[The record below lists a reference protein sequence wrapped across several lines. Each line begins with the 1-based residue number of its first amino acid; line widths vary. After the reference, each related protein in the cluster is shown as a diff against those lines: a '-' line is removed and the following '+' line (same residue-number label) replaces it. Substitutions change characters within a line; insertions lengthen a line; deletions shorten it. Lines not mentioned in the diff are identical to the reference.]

1 MEAEREEILFSM
13 DNAWRRLFL
22 ALWWNSETSTARL
35 IHWLIAREAAD
46 RSRRM
51 RLHGFAAGGSVT

>member
-1 MEAEREEILFSM
+1 M

-22 ALWWNSETSTARL
+22 APWWNSETSTARL

-46 RSRRM
+46 QSRRM
-51 RLHGFAAGGSVT
+51 RLHGFAAGGL